1 MQKFKSISYTFL
13 LQDPSLMS
21 DQRGMK
27 SSIYQ
32 KFRNGSKFNWID
44 MTLLVFSFLG
54 VFDDIRQQVVEKA
67 NGDAEDWIY
76 NPEFLYSSV
85 VLPAFSIGR
94 VLAKKTPIFPGL
106 TDAEVNT
113 LKMTAITAE
122 DKKKRELAQKKA
134 RKTYLWPNM
143 LGLLLAVSMAEDILE
158 VLANLSP
165 AWIDEIQLYK
175 VIPADYLKGDHYFF
189 GPITRLAT
197 ANYVISA
204 SKRSG
209 MTFKLGGRQRTLSAV
224 LKMLPLAYLGV
235 SLDKAAK
242 LTEDEHEFCRSS
254 FTLKQMY
261 PQSYWNYYTK
271 RGTPLL
277 NKRDLGMWL
286 QNSDALYPSNHWEAI
301 TTSDII
307 VRNCGYDMLK
317 VAFLKLS
324 AAHNSNLF
332 MYVDF
337 DGQLQHIMDI
347 VTKAEKAQEE
357 EDHRNQSISP
367 SASADNSVN
376 SEQAN
381 QAAGYPPGFG
391 SYVDPGESDDDDD
404 DDDGKPSAAG
414 KSKNLTQAAKPLPQ
428 SFTPPSGSV
437 PLAASASGSVPLA
450 ASATAAASAPSASP
464 QGEFKS
470 SDFVEKPSEE

>member
-1 MQKFKSISYTFL
+1 
-13 LQDPSLMS
+13 MS
-21 DQRGMK
+21 DKRGLRSMMLRRFK
-27 SSIYQ
+27 D
-32 KFRNGSKFNWID
+32 GSKFNWID

-54 VFDDIRQQVVEKA
+54 VFDDIRQQVLEKA
-67 NGDAEDWIY
+67 SGDAEDWVY

-106 TDAEVNT
+106 KDDEVIT
-113 LKMTAITAE
+113 LKMTAITDA

-143 LGLLLAVSMAEDILE
+143 LGLLFSVSIAEDILAI
-158 VLANLSP
+158 LADMSP
-165 AWIDEIQLYK
+165 AKIDKIELYK

-197 ANYVISA
+197 GNYVMSA
-204 SKRSG
+204 SERTG

-242 LTEDEHEFCRSS
+242 LNEADEEFCRPAY
-254 FTLKQMY
+254 TLKQMY
-261 PQSYWNYYTK
+261 PQSYWEYYTK
-271 RGTPLL
+271 RAAPLL
-277 NKRDLGMWL
+277 TKRDHAMWF

-324 AAHNSNLF
+324 AAHNSDLF

-347 VTKAEKAQEE
+347 VTKAERAQEE
-357 EDHRNQSISP
+357 EDHRNLPVSP
-367 SASADNSVN
+367 SASTDNSVD
-376 SEQAN
+376 SEQDN
-381 QAAGYPPGFG
+381 QAAGYPQGFG
-391 SYVDPGESDDDDD
+391 DDSDGDNDSDDV
-404 DDDGKPSAAG
+404 KLSAAG
-414 KSKNLTQAAKPLPQ
+414 KNKNLAQVTQPLPK
-428 SFTPPSGSV
+428 SFLPSGSI
-437 PLAASASGSVPLA
+437 PFAASASGSIPMA
-450 ASATAAASAPSASP
+450 ASVTAAASAPLASP

-470 SDFVEKPSEE
+470 YELWKKQSEE